1 VRLAELEE
9 GGHFMMIQQIYQFH
23 RERLALKVAVIGQ
36 SIQVDRYF
44 VETHVHILDGVVVT
58 TATSGVLHN
67 VR

>member
-1 VRLAELEE
+1 
-9 GGHFMMIQQIYQFH
+9 MMIQQIYQFH
-23 RERLALKVAVIGQ
+23 RERLALKVAVICQ

-58 TATSGVLHN
+58 TATPGIFHK